1 MGVWSPQARIAAFVV
16 GGLGLNVLLSGGA
29 LVACAVR
36 HSADPA
42 AQCNVE
48 LQECNKAAAQLG
60 ATGLAILGMSSLFAP
75 VPKGPASLPYLQ
87 KAPPDSPQ
95 PVRAVWDPAGQ

>member
-16 GGLGLNVLLSGGA
+16 GGLGFNVLLSGGA
-29 LVACAVR
+29 LVVCAVR

-75 VPKGPASLPYLQ
+75 LPKPPAQLPYSPD
-87 KAPPDSPQ
+87 APPDLPQ
-95 PVRAVWDPAGQ
+95 PPRAVWMPAAQ

>member
-1 MGVWSPQARIAAFVV
+1 MASWTPQARIAVFVV

-36 HSADPA
+36 HASDPA

-75 VPKGPASLPYLQ
+75 VPKPPANLPYAPE
-87 KAPPDSPQ
+87 APPDLLLSP
-95 PVRAVWDPAGQ
+95 RGMWLPAAQ